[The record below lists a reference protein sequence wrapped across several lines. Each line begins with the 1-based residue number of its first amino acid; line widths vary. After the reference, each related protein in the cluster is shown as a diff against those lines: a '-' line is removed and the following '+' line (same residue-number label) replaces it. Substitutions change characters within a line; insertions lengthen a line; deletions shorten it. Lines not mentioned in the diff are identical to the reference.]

1 MSFGLFYPSI
11 AEILPTVGYPT
22 PASTAFPGFTDVS
35 AADGTVQRTAGSLAD
50 GSLTD
55 SPLVDGTF
63 VDSGFVDSTLADGA
77 RSVGSLT
84 DGAQESASHALD
96 AAGHALQELV
106 EPVAVAL
113 GALSGAL
120 LVGRA
125 ALVTTQVLAAAAVR
139 AAEEQTCLERGQQV
153 AAAVT
158 AQWEAAAFAAVR
170 ANARRAAFLARVR
183 RAAFRT
189 LPDTPP
195 PPLPDLPP
203 PLTCTGTRL
212 GALRGELAS
221 LEAALRHAEA
231 AHARWTM
238 EQALRGA
245 DAPED
250 EDWHRLMLSRREA
263 AVRAGRTEPAAA
275 PAVLPQPPAA
285 ERLGRLEAEES
296 GAGLLALLEPG
307 ADAKDAELAVAAVR
321 HALACAEERPA
332 KARIHLREARRFVA
346 DANRAVR
353 DRLAAREKAAVQLD
367 FLLTEAPPGEPPLAP
382 AAEET
387 ALLRKALEEGRPLGA
402 DEQRAVD
409 RRVEER
415 LSDLECRYTRE
426 LIGLAVTRLADPA
439 TAGRPAAADVPP
451 AGAHQ
456 AARGGSGGDGP
467 RCFDLTPAGW
477 WPGHWLR
484 ITVHDGRT
492 ELVTMYEERPGPRGP
507 ADLALD
513 ARRCRE
519 ARGHLEELRE
529 AGRRWGLELPVSF
542 TESGSAVPGVRG
554 ADGAVV
560 LDVAASAAQRPRQED
575 GSGTAAHRTGRA
587 KARRVDDDRRSPGR

>member
-1 MSFGLFYPSI
+1 MSYGLVFPSI
-11 AEILPTVGYPT
+11 SEIVPTVAYSG
-22 PASTAFPGFTDVS
+22 PASTGFD
-35 AADGTVQRTAGSLAD
+35 AAASVQGVGDSVNQTFDSLAE
-50 GSLTD
+50 
-55 SPLVDGTF
+55 
-63 VDSGFVDSTLADGA
+63 
-77 RSVGSLT
+77 
-84 DGAQESASHALD
+84 GAQQSASHALD
-96 AAGHALQELV
+96 AAGHAFQELL
-106 EPVAVAL
+106 EPAAIAL

-125 ALVTTQVLAAAAVR
+125 AMVTTQVLAAAAVR

-170 ANARRAAFLARVR
+170 ANARRAALLARVR
-183 RAAFRT
+183 RTAFRT

-195 PPLPDLPP
+195 PPQPNLPP
-203 PLTCTGTRL
+203 PVTCTGVRL
-212 GALRGELAS
+212 DVLRGELAS
-221 LEAALRHAEA
+221 MEAALRKAEA

-238 EQALRGA
+238 EQALHTA
-245 DAPED
+245 DAPEAED
-250 EDWHRLMLSRREA
+250 EAWRRRMLSRREA
-263 AVRAGRTEPAAA
+263 AVRDAQAEPAAGT
-275 PAVLPQPPAA
+275 PAALPQPPAA
-285 ERLGRLEAEES
+285 DRLGRQQAEES
-296 GAGLLALLEPG
+296 AAELLALLDAG

-321 HALACAEERPA
+321 HAVECAAERPA

-353 DRLAAREKAAVQLD
+353 VRLAAQEKAAVQLD
-367 FLLTEAPPGEPPLAP
+367 FLLTEAPPGEPPLTP

-387 ALLRKALEEGRPLGA
+387 ELLRRALEEGRLLGA
-402 DEQRAVD
+402 EEQRAVD

-426 LIGLAVTRLADPA
+426 LMGRAVARLADPA
-439 TAGRPAAADVPP
+439 ADTAYSASDGAD
-451 AGAHQ
+451 GLQ
-456 AARGGSGGDGP
+456 
-467 RCFDLTPAGW
+467 CFDLTPAGW

-484 ITVHDGRT
+484 ITVRNGTT

-513 ARRCRE
+513 ARRCHE
-519 ARGHLEELRE
+519 ARTHLEELRE

-542 TESGSAVPGVRG
+542 TESGTAVPGVRG

-560 LDVAASAAQRPRQED
+560 LDTADAQTQHQRPAPD
-575 GSGTAAHRTGRA
+575 PGTAAHRAKGL
-587 KARRVDDDRRSPGR
+587 KARHVDDDRRSTGR

>member
-1 MSFGLFYPSI
+1 MSYGLFYPSI
-11 AEILPTVGYPT
+11 IDILPTVAYSSPT
-22 PASTAFPGFTDVS
+22 STTLPGFTDVS
-35 AADGTVQRTAGSLAD
+35 AADGTVQQTAGFLTD
-50 GSLTD
+50 GSL
-55 SPLVDGTF
+55 PDG
-63 VDSGFVDSTLADGA
+63 SFVDSTLMDGA
-77 RSVGSLT
+77 RTVGSLS
-84 DGAQESASHALD
+84 DGVQESASHALD
-96 AAGHALQELV
+96 AAGHALQELL
-106 EPVAVAL
+106 EPAAVAL

-139 AAEEQTCLERGQQV
+139 AAEEQTCLERGQRV

-170 ANARRAAFLARVR
+170 ANARRAALLARVR
-183 RAAFRT
+183 RTAFRT
-189 LPDTPP
+189 RPDTPP

-203 PLTCTGTRL
+203 PLTCTGTPL

-221 LEAALRHAEA
+221 MEAALRNAEA

-238 EQALRGA
+238 EQALHTT

-250 EDWHRLMLSRREA
+250 EDWRRRMLSRREA
-263 AVRAGRTEPAAA
+263 AVRDRQAEPAEAA
-275 PAVLPQPPAA
+275 PAALPQPPAA
-285 ERLGRLEAEES
+285 ERLGRREAEES

-307 ADAKDAELAVAAVR
+307 ADTKDAELAVAAVR
-321 HALACAEERPA
+321 HAVTCAEERPA

-353 DRLAAREKAAVQLD
+353 ARLAAQEKAATQLD

-387 ALLRKALEEGRPLGA
+387 ALLRKALEEGCSLNA

-426 LIGLAVTRLADPA
+426 LIGLAVTQLAGG
-439 TAGRPAAADVPP
+439 TKDVSP
-451 AGAHQ
+451 AGTEE
-456 AARGGSGGDGP
+456 AARGGSGGADGA
-467 RCFDLTPAGW
+467 RRFDLTPAGW

-484 ITVHDGRT
+484 ITVRDGTT

-542 TESGSAVPGVRG
+542 TESGAAVPGVRG

-560 LDVAASAAQRPRQED
+560 LDAAASGTERRRAAGP
-575 GSGTAAHRTGRA
+575 GSAAHRTGRA
-587 KARRVDDDRRSPGR
+587 KARRVDDDRRSTGR